1 MVQATRVFARK
12 TVQTSRGARQKID
25 ASHTGGTPKKKQTSR
40 GHAKKERKIMASV
53 HITIIAVGK
62 LKERFWKDAIA
73 EYGKRLGAFCKL
85 EVREVA
91 DRDEASCGGQQK
103 ALEKEGQDIIKQLEK
118 CGVSKAGVKN
128 VCCIALAIEGKKRSS
143 EDFAEHLS
151 TLMTSGISHFV
162 FIIGA
167 SCGIDTSV
175 YEYADEALSFGDI
188 TLPHNLARVVLF
200 EQLYRAFKIINGQPY
215 HK

>member
-1 MVQATRVFARK
+1 M
-12 TVQTSRGARQKID
+12 
-25 ASHTGGTPKKKQTSR
+25 
-40 GHAKKERKIMASV
+40 
-53 HITIIAVGK
+53 
-62 LKERFWKDAIA
+62 
-73 EYGKRLGAFCKL
+73 
-85 EVREVA
+85 
-91 DRDEASCGGQQK
+91 
-103 ALEKEGQDIIKQLEK
+103 
-118 CGVSKAGVKN
+118 
-128 VCCIALAIEGKKRSS
+128 CCIALAIEGKKRSS

-162 FIIGA
+162 FVIGA
-167 SCGIDTSV
+167 SCGIDKSV

>member
-1 MVQATRVFARK
+1 
-12 TVQTSRGARQKID
+12 
-25 ASHTGGTPKKKQTSR
+25 
-40 GHAKKERKIMASV
+40 MASV
-53 HITIIAVGK
+53 HISIIAVGK

-91 DRDEASCGGQQK
+91 DRDPDVSGGQQK
-103 ALEKEGQDIIKQLEK
+103 ALQKEGQDIIKQLEK
-118 CGVSKAGVKN
+118 CGVSKTRSEN

-143 EDFAEHLS
+143 EGFAKHMDA
-151 TLMTSGISHFV
+151 LMTSGISHFV
-162 FIIGA
+162 FVIGA
-167 SCGIDTSV
+167 SCGIDKSV
-175 YEYADEALSFGDI
+175 YEYVDETLSFGDI